1 LPRPKKRSE
10 TAKKSDGGKPRI
22 GDDWNAMRINA
33 LSQRNP
39 SEVIAE
45 LAEDSTDAEART
57 MKKSARTT

>member
-1 LPRPKKRSE
+1 
-10 TAKKSDGGKPRI
+10 
-22 GDDWNAMRINA
+22 MRINA